1 MVATV
6 NSSNYP
12 SEALL
17 LPRVGD
23 GLSINAE
30 QLLSLQ
36 PDLIVGWQNT
46 LAIQKLTPM
55 LTRLGIPVVFS
66 EPRRLDQIP
75 ADIERLGR
83 VLGTHVQA
91 DANADALRKQLA
103 TLRHTYAQRTPVS
116 VYIEVGTG
124 PLYTLGNDTLTN
136 DAITACG
143 GVNVFNDSV
152 LVAPAVTVESVLA
165 RDPKAVIIANANPD
179 RVTQRTAYWKDL
191 HLPAAQQG
199 HVYGIHPDTLVRPGP
214 RLIQATQE
222 LCGKL
227 DRARSQD

>member
-12 SEALL
+12 LEALS

-46 LAIQKLTPM
+46 IAVQKLMPI
-55 LTRLGIPVVFS
+55 LTHLAIPVVFS
-66 EPRRLDQIP
+66 EPRHLDQIP

-83 VLGTHVQA
+83 LLGTQTR
-91 DANADALRKQLA
+91 ANANAAALREQLA
-103 TLRHTYAQRTPVS
+103 TLRHTYAQRTSVP

-143 GVNVFNDSV
+143 GVNVFHDSA

-165 RDPKAVIIANANPD
+165 RDPKVVIIANGNPD

-191 HLPAAQQG
+191 HLSAAQRG

-222 LCGKL
+222 LCEKL
-227 DRARSQD
+227 DQARSQD